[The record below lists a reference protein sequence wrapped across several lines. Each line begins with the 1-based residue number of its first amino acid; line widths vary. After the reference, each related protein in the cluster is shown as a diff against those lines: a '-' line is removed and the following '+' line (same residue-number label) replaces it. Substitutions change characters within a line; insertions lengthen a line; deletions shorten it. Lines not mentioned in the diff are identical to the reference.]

1 MQREPVLI
9 TPPTAWNQRFLD
21 AAARLDTSVTGYASS
36 WPAAYLEAAEPERA
50 ARDAAL
56 LASLT
61 RQRPALVVETRDRQ
75 PDFWRVSLY
84 VLDRPVSLTEV
95 LPGLQ
100 SLGLEVLD
108 EQPFAVTRPDGVPC
122 WIYDFRVQPP
132 ENAAARAADVQQR
145 VQDALSAIW
154 EGYTET
160 DPFNGLVVS
169 SGLTWEE
176 AALLRA
182 YYGYLR
188 QVGFPLG
195 RAYVASVL
203 MDHPSV
209 VQTLMGLFTARFD
222 PAGDRA
228 SSAVRAADLAA
239 DATARIDDI
248 ESLDADR
255 VLRAYLA
262 LILGTVRTN
271 YYRDSPAGDSVAS
284 ALALKLHPEEL
295 AELPMPRPRI
305 EVFVAGP
312 RVEGVHIRFG
322 AVARGGL
329 RWSDRPADF
338 RTEILDLAKAQVAK
352 NAIIVPAGA
361 KGGFVVKRPPALAG
375 DLRADRTA
383 QQDEGVACYRLF
395 VGALL
400 DVHDTLAPATRVP
413 RHDPRVIAHDGDDP
427 YLVVAADKGTA
438 TFSDIANAAA
448 VDRGFWLG
456 DAFASGGSLGYD
468 HKGMA
473 ITSKGAWESV
483 KRHFR
488 ELGLDVQ
495 TDPFTAVGIG
505 DMSGDVFGNGMLQS
519 SAIRL
524 VTAFDHRHIFLD
536 PSPDPA
542 TSFAERARLFKL
554 PRSSWADY
562 NPELISEGGGVFA
575 RTLKSVPV
583 SAQVRAALDLPDSTT
598 SLAPAALI
606 RAVLTAPVD
615 LLWNGGIGTYVKSSS
630 ESHPNA
636 GDRSNDSVRVDA
648 AGVRAR
654 VVGEGG
660 NLGFTPRGRIEY
672 ARHGGR
678 INTDALDN
686 SAGVACSDLEVNIKI
701 VLNALLDRGE
711 LTSAARAALLSSMT
725 PQVSSLVL
733 AENVNQNELLG
744 VARRTASDS
753 LSVHRRLLTRLE
765 QTRGLDRELLSLPG
779 DAAIRRLAQTGDGL
793 TSPELATLIAQ
804 VKLALK
810 ADLLAGPLP
819 AADVLIDRLLGSFPQ
834 VLVDAYSGTV
844 IGHPLR
850 REIVATSVA
859 NEVVD
864 FGGIAFVHRL
874 HEDEAAD
881 ATDAVRAFLIAV
893 EVFDLRT
900 VWARIRDAGLPA
912 SISDELIIE
921 STRVLARATRWLLR
935 SRPQPLDVGREIGHF
950 AAVRELGARVPGWLR
965 GEDRDALEERLQHV
979 LQVGAPRELALAVH
993 GLLDRFC
1000 LLDIAEISAITGFPA
1015 PTVAQQYYVLKD
1027 RYRINR
1033 LLNAVSRLEH
1043 EDRWSAL
1050 ARLGLRNDLYS
1061 AVRTLCIDVLAVC
1074 GPEVTADEAIAR
1086 WEEANRPRL
1095 MRAAATLEE
1104 TAETTERSLATL
1116 SVAVRQING
1125 LVSHSAPIPT

>member
-1 MQREPVLI
+1 MGNWLVRHLS
-9 TPPTAWNQRFLD
+9 RC
-21 AAARLDTSVTGYASS
+21 
-36 WPAAYLEAAEPERA
+36 
-50 ARDAAL
+50 AL
-56 LASLT
+56 LIFSL
-61 RQRPALVVETRDRQ
+61 P
-75 PDFWRVSLY
+75 SKH
-84 VLDRPVSLTEV
+84 
-95 LPGLQ
+95 
-100 SLGLEVLD
+100 
-108 EQPFAVTRPDGVPC
+108 FAGC
-122 WIYDFRVQPP
+122 
-132 ENAAARAADVQQR
+132 
-145 VQDALSAIW
+145 
-154 EGYTET
+154 
-160 DPFNGLVVS
+160 
-169 SGLTWEE
+169 
-176 AALLRA
+176 RA
-182 YYGYLR
+182 Y
-188 QVGFPLG
+188 
-195 RAYVASVL
+195 
-203 MDHPSV
+203 
-209 VQTLMGLFTARFD
+209 
-222 PAGDRA
+222 
-228 SSAVRAADLAA
+228 SA
-239 DATARIDDI
+239 
-248 ESLDADR
+248 
-255 VLRAYLA
+255 
-262 LILGTVRTN
+262 
-271 YYRDSPAGDSVAS
+271 
-284 ALALKLHPEEL
+284 
-295 AELPMPRPRI
+295 
-305 EVFVAGP
+305 

-361 KGGFVVKRPPALAG
+361 KGGFVVKRPPAPTG

-468 HKGMA
+468 HKAMA

-483 KRHFR
+483 RRHFR

-495 TDPFTAVGIG
+495 TDLFTAVGIG

-524 VTAFDHRHIFLD
+524 VAAFDHRHIFLD
-536 PSPDPA
+536 PSPDPT

-575 RTLKSVPV
+575 RTLKSVPI

-630 ESHPNA
+630 ESHPDA

-733 AENVNQNELLG
+733 TENVNQNELLG
-744 VARRTASDS
+744 IARRTAADS

-819 AADVLIDRLLGSFPQ
+819 ADDVLIDRLLGSFPQ
-834 VLVDAYSGTV
+834 VLLDAYSATV
-844 IGHPLR
+844 ITHPLR

-900 VWARIRDAGLPA
+900 VWTRIRDAGLPA

-935 SRPQPLDVGREIGHF
+935 SRPQPLDVGRETGHF

-979 LQVGAPRELALAVH
+979 LQAGAPRELALAVH

-1000 LLDIAEISAITGFPA
+1000 LLDIAEISAITSFPA
-1015 PTVAQQYYVLKD
+1015 PTVAQLYYVLKD

-1095 MRAAATLEE
+1095 MRAPATLEE
-1104 TAETTERSLATL
+1104 TAETTDHSLATL

>member
-61 RQRPALVVETRDRQ
+61 RQQTALVVETRDRQ

-248 ESLDADR
+248 ESLDAGR

-295 AELPMPRPRI
+295 AELPMPR
-305 EVFVAGP
+305 
-312 RVEGVHIRFG
+312 
-322 AVARGGL
+322 
-329 RWSDRPADF
+329 
-338 RTEILDLAKAQVAK
+338 
-352 NAIIVPAGA
+352 
-361 KGGFVVKRPPALAG
+361 
-375 DLRADRTA
+375 
-383 QQDEGVACYRLF
+383 
-395 VGALL
+395 
-400 DVHDTLAPATRVP
+400 
-413 RHDPRVIAHDGDDP
+413 
-427 YLVVAADKGTA
+427 
-438 TFSDIANAAA
+438 
-448 VDRGFWLG
+448 
-456 DAFASGGSLGYD
+456 
-468 HKGMA
+468 
-473 ITSKGAWESV
+473 
-483 KRHFR
+483 
-488 ELGLDVQ
+488 
-495 TDPFTAVGIG
+495 
-505 DMSGDVFGNGMLQS
+505 
-519 SAIRL
+519 
-524 VTAFDHRHIFLD
+524 
-536 PSPDPA
+536 SPDPA

>member
-1 MQREPVLI
+1 MMQRESVLA
-9 TPPTAWNQRFLD
+9 TPPADWMQRFLD
-21 AAARLDTSVTGYASS
+21 TAARLDTPVAAYASS
-36 WPAAYLEAAEPERA
+36 WPAAYREAAEPERA
-50 ARDAAL
+50 AQDAAL
-56 LASLT
+56 LASRT
-61 RQRPALVVETRDRQ
+61 THRPAVVVETAGR
-75 PDFWRVSLY
+75 PPGFWRVSLY
-84 VLDRPVSLTEV
+84 VLERPVSLTQV

-100 SLGLEVLD
+100 SLGLDVLD

-122 WIYDFRVQPP
+122 WIYDFRVRPP
-132 ENAAARAADVQQR
+132 ENAAARADVRQR
-145 VQDALSAIW
+145 VRDALSAIW
-154 EGYTET
+154 EGHAET

-169 SGLTWEE
+169 SGLTWQE

-188 QVGFPLG
+188 QAGFPLG
-195 RAYVASVL
+195 RAYVAAVL
-203 MDHPSV
+203 MDHPGL
-209 VQTLMGLFTARFD
+209 VQILMGLFTARFD

-228 SSAVRAADLAA
+228 SAAVRAAGLAV

-284 ALALKLHPEEL
+284 ALALKLHPKKL

-361 KGGFVVKRPPALAG
+361 KGGYVVKRPPAPTG
-375 DLRADRTA
+375 DPRADRTA
-383 QQDEGVACYRLF
+383 YQDEGVACYRLF

-400 DVHDTLAPATRVP
+400 DVHDTLDPATRVP
-413 RHDPRVIAHDGDDP
+413 RHDPRVVAHDGNDP

-468 HKGMA
+468 HKAMA

-483 KRHFR
+483 RRHFA

-495 TDPFTAVGIG
+495 TDLFTAVGIG

-524 VTAFDHRHIFLD
+524 VAAFDHRHIFLD
-536 PSPDPA
+536 PDPDPA
-542 TSFAERARLFKL
+542 TSVAERARVFQL

-575 RTLKSVPV
+575 RTLKSVPI
-583 SAQVRAALDLPDSTT
+583 SAQVRAALDLPHSTT
-598 SLAPAALI
+598 SLTPGALI
-606 RAVLTAPVD
+606 RAILTAPVD
-615 LLWNGGIGTYVKSSS
+615 LLWNGGIGTYVKSGS
-630 ESHPNA
+630 ESHPDA

-648 AGVRAR
+648 AAVRAR

-672 ARHGGR
+672 ARRGGR

-744 VARRTASDS
+744 IARRTAADS
-753 LSVHRRLLTRLE
+753 LSVHSRLLTRLE

-779 DAAIRRLAQTGDGL
+779 DAAIRRLAQSGDGL

-810 ADLLAGPLP
+810 ADLLDGPLP
-819 AADVLIDRLLGSFPQ
+819 GDDVLTGRLLRSFPRI
-834 VLVDAYSGTV
+834 LADAYPETIS
-844 IGHPLR
+844 GHPLR
-850 REIVATSVA
+850 REIVASSVA

-864 FGGIAFVHRL
+864 FGGIAFVHGL

-893 EVFDLRT
+893 EVFGLREL
-900 VWARIRDAGLPA
+900 WARIRDAGLPA

-921 STRVLARATRWLLR
+921 STRVLARAARWLLR
-935 SRPQPLDVGREIGHF
+935 SRPQPLDVGRETGHF
-950 AAVRELGARVPGWLR
+950 AAVRELGAQVPGWLR

-979 LQVGAPRELALAVH
+979 LQAGAPRELALAVH

-1015 PTVAQQYYVLKD
+1015 PTVAQLYYVLKD

-1074 GPEVTADEAIAR
+1074 GPEVTADEAVAR
-1086 WEEANRPRL
+1086 WEEANKARL

-1104 TAETTERSLATL
+1104 TAETTDHTLATL

>member
-1 MQREPVLI
+1 MQRESMFV
-9 TPPTAWNQRFLD
+9 TPPVAWGQRFHD
-21 AAARLDTSVTGYASS
+21 AAARLGVPVTGYASL

-50 ARDAAL
+50 AQDAAL

-61 RQRPALVVETRDRQ
+61 AQRPAVVVETRDRQ

-84 VLDRPVSLTEV
+84 VLERPVSLTEV

-100 SLGLEVLD
+100 SLGLDVLD
-108 EQPFAVTRPDGVPC
+108 EQPFAVTRPDGVAC
-122 WIYDFRVQPP
+122 WIYDFRVRPP
-132 ENAAARAADVQQR
+132 ENAAPRAADVRQR

-154 EGYTET
+154 EGHAET

-169 SGLTWEE
+169 SGLTWQE

-188 QVGFPLG
+188 QAGFPLG

-203 MDHPSV
+203 MDHPGV
-209 VQTLMGLFTARFD
+209 VQILMSLFTARFD
-222 PAGDRA
+222 PAREHT
-228 SSAVRAADLAA
+228 SSGPRAADLAA
-239 DATARIDDI
+239 AAAARIDDV

-271 YYRDSPAGDSVAS
+271 YYRDSPTGDTVAS

-361 KGGFVVKRPPALAG
+361 KGGFVVKRPPVPTG
-375 DLRADRTA
+375 DLRADRA
-383 QQDEGVACYRLF
+383 AHQDEGVACYRLF

-400 DVHDTLAPATRVP
+400 DVHDTLDSATRVP
-413 RHDPRVIAHDGDDP
+413 RHDPRVVAHDGDDP

-438 TFSDIANAAA
+438 TFSDIANGAAA
-448 VDRGFWLG
+448 DRGFWLG

-468 HKGMA
+468 HKAMA

-483 KRHFR
+483 RRHFR

-524 VTAFDHRHIFLD
+524 VAAFDHRHIFLD
-536 PSPDPA
+536 PDPDPE
-542 TSFAERARLFKL
+542 TSFAERARLFQL
-554 PRSSWADY
+554 PRSSWTDY

-575 RTLKSVPV
+575 RTLKSVSV
-583 SAQVRAALDLPDSTT
+583 SAQVRAALDLPDGTT

-615 LLWNGGIGTYVKSSS
+615 LLWNGGIGTYVKAGS
-630 ESHPNA
+630 ESHPDA

-648 AGVRAR
+648 AAVRAR
-654 VVGEGG
+654 AVGEGG
-660 NLGFTPRGRIEY
+660 NLGFTQRGRIEY

-711 LTSAARAALLSSMT
+711 LTSAGRAALLSSMT

-744 VARRTASDS
+744 IARRTAADS
-753 LSVHRRLLTRLE
+753 LSVHSRLLTRLE

-779 DAAIRRLAQTGDGL
+779 DAALRRLAQTGDGL

-810 ADLLAGPLP
+810 ADLLDGPLP
-819 AADVLIDRLLGSFPQ
+819 ADDDLTGRLLGSFPQ
-834 VLVDAYSGTV
+834 TLADAYAETV
-844 IGHPLR
+844 TGHPLR

-893 EVFDLRT
+893 EVFGLREL
-900 VWARIRDAGLPA
+900 WARIRDAGLPA
-912 SISDELIIE
+912 SISDELVIE
-921 STRVLARATRWLLR
+921 STRVLARAARWLLR
-935 SRPQPLDVGREIGHF
+935 SRPQPLDVSRETGHF
-950 AAVRELGARVPGWLR
+950 AALLELGALVPAWLR
-965 GEDRDALEERLQHV
+965 GEDRDALEQRLQHV
-979 LQVGAPRELALAVH
+979 LQGGAPRELALAVH
-993 GLLDRFC
+993 GLLDWFC
-1000 LLDIAEISAITGFPA
+1000 LLDIAEISAITGFAA
-1015 PTVAQQYYVLKD
+1015 PTVAQLYYVLKD

-1033 LLNAVSRLEH
+1033 LLNAVSRLGH

-1086 WEEANRPRL
+1086 WEEANKPRL
-1095 MRAAATLEE
+1095 TRAAATLEE
-1104 TAETTERSLATL
+1104 TAETTDHTLATL

-1125 LVSHSAPIPT
+1125 LVTHSAPIPT